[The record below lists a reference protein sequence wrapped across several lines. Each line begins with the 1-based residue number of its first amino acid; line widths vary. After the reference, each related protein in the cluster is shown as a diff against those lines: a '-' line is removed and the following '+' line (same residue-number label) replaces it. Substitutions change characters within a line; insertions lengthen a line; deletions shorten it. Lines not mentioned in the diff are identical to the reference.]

1 MHIFSIIFLSTFF
14 IYAKQDSLLIKSI
27 DSLSIVDSINI
38 ILDEKT
44 KLFTS
49 YELRSFNPND
59 GEVQYFKKQHN
70 KNIDSIFVSNDAIIN
85 KKIIN
90 QILNPYYDI
99 PIGSQFSKVDE
110 KIVKRYYFITDK
122 PKYNFGL
129 FDNNRL
135 GAKFSLNPQFNS
147 LFTSILGINNG
158 DRFKIVGELKMHTEN
173 FLKNAESF
181 DLYWKKTDSTSQ
193 IMKFGIFFPHPL
205 SLDMGI
211 DWKYHYEIFNAYYTK
226 NENRVM
232 LQVFTP
238 YFYDFKIGF
247 VRGQTKITNAGKNNN
262 FEPLSYNAFS
272 ISINNDSRNDRLL
285 PYKGKLIRAIIDG
298 GLDRDIIYI
307 NTHTKMISFYN
318 ISDNVSIKFQWIMRG
333 IYYHKYNIP
342 KSRYLIFGGG
352 STLRGYQEQ
361 TFTSTQFQIY
371 TIEFIYNEMSS
382 FQTNTFIDLGSVNI
396 NPLMKHIIGFGLGI
410 AQISESNIIKLE
422 YALSNFN
429 FKEGKIHLKWI
440 NRF

>member
-1 MHIFSIIFLSTFF
+1 MRIFSIIFLLTFF
-14 IYAKQDSLLIKSI
+14 IYPKQDSLLIKSI
-27 DSLSIVDSINI
+27 DSLSIVDSINT

-59 GEVQYFKKQHN
+59 GEVQYFKKKHN
-70 KNIDSIFVSNDAIIN
+70 KTIDSIFVSNDSIIN

-129 FDNNRL
+129 FDTNKL

-147 LFTSILGINNG
+147 LLTSILGINNG
-158 DRFKIVGELKMHTEN
+158 NRFKIVGELKMHTEN

-193 IMKFGIFFPHPL
+193 IMKFGVFFPHPL

-232 LQVFTP
+232 LQVFIP
-238 YFYDFKIGF
+238 YLHNFKIGF
-247 VRGQTKITNAGKNNN
+247 VKGQTKITNVGGNNN

-272 ISINNDSRNDRLL
+272 ISINNDTRNDRLL
-285 PYKGKLIRAIIDG
+285 PYKGNLIHAIMDG

-307 NTHTKMISFYN
+307 NSYTKMISFYN
-318 ISDNVSIKFQWIMRG
+318 ISDHLSIKFQWMMRG
-333 IYYHKYNIP
+333 LYYHKSNIP

-371 TIEFIYNEMSS
+371 TIEFIYNEMSN

-396 NPLMKHIIGFGLGI
+396 NPLMNHIIGFGLGI
-410 AQISESNIIKLE
+410 AQISDNNIIKLE